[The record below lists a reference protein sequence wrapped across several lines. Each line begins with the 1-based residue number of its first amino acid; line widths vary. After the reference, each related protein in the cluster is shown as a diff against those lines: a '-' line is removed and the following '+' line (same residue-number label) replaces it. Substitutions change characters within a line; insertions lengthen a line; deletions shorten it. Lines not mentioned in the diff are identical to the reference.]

1 MSTFNVHEWNRKR
14 RLFEAQRIN
23 EATIDDLLQQIEDMA
38 FRGEIGS
45 GEEGIMTR
53 DELAHE
59 VMKAVRRGRS
69 KSDRSQPDYADRMA
83 ARKEKTA
90 ATKAAD
96 AERSKEMRAQ
106 FAAQRQADAAEMQAR
121 QDNNQLPLR
130 YDIAF
135 TDIENRIGSLASYY
149 NKVAAGTDNAALI
162 LKPEYRDRSFSDEVI
177 AKAWLK

>member
-1 MSTFNVHEWNRKR
+1 MEELNRFR
-14 RLFEAQRIN
+14 RFLTEEQIN
-23 EATIDDLLQQIEDMA
+23 EVTIDDLLQQIEDMA
-38 FRGEIGS
+38 FKGEIGS
-45 GEEGIMTR
+45 GEEGVMSR
-53 DELAHE
+53 DALAKE

-69 KSDRSQPDYADRMA
+69 KLDKAQPDYADRMA
-83 ARKEKTA
+83 TRKEKTA

-149 NKVAAGTDNAALI
+149 TKVAAGTDNAALI
-162 LKPEYRDRSFSDEVI
+162 LKPEYRDRSFSDEVT

>member
-1 MSTFNVHEWNRKR
+1 MKELNRFRKF
-14 RLFEAQRIN
+14 LTEEQIN
-23 EATIDDLLQQIEDMA
+23 EVTIDDLLQQIEDMA
-38 FRGEIGS
+38 FKGEIGS
-45 GEEGIMTR
+45 GEEGVMSR
-53 DELAHE
+53 DALAKE

-69 KSDRSQPDYADRMA
+69 KFDKAQPDYADRMA

-90 ATKAAD
+90 ATRAAD
-96 AERSKEMRAQ
+96 AEQSKQWKSE

-162 LKPEYRDRSFSDEVI
+162 LKPEYRDRSFSDEVA